1 MATTLG
7 MNNPSDKELVKNAY
21 NTQNQSGYSF
31 GLINPT
37 TGISFNTISPSLGT
51 LDLNR
56 GLGDIAAGVSIGPG
70 SGYSKKIEANKVANK
85 DVSKEDTSN
94 TTEQAPGS
102 KRMFVSA
109 KKAQRLTDRGKA
121 TKVESEYNTDGTQ
134 LIERKKKKFMDTR
147 FGQVLGSTPL
157 GMATRAVIDTVKEG
171 KARRA
176 KKNNK

>member
-1 MATTLG
+1 
-7 MNNPSDKELVKNAY
+7 
-21 NTQNQSGYSF
+21 
-31 GLINPT
+31 
-37 TGISFNTISPSLGT
+37 
-51 LDLNR
+51 
-56 GLGDIAAGVSIGPG
+56 
-70 SGYSKKIEANKVANK
+70 
-85 DVSKEDTSN
+85 
-94 TTEQAPGS
+94 
-102 KRMFVSA
+102 MFVSA

-157 GMATRAVIDTVKEG
+157 GMATRAVVDTVKEG

>member
-51 LDLNR
+51 LNLNR

-85 DVSKEDTSN
+85 DVSKEDTSSV
-94 TTEQAPGS
+94 TEQAPGT
-102 KRMFVSA
+102 KRMLLPKEVLTYEPGTDVIGVPGRINFKS
-109 KKAQRLTDRGKA
+109 KK
-121 TKVESEYNTDGTQ
+121 VV
-134 LIERKKKKFMDTR
+134 KKIVANAYSYICIYFFCWM
-147 FGQVLGSTPL
+147 G
-157 GMATRAVIDTVKEG
+157 
-171 KARRA
+171 
-176 KKNNK
+176 